1 MYLLISI
8 FDIFLLTFITLK
20 KFDNNF
26 EKIFYEPIVN
36 NFIAFIIPFI
46 VLFILVGI
54 LPERK
59 NWTRFYL
66 IPIWIVFIIYFTL
79 VLSVFIFTWDSNLIT
94 FMVITIHHIIITCI
108 VLSVTNFDYR
118 ILVSNLILS
127 CFGILFFWL

>member
-54 LPERK
+54 LPERN